1 MLSTVIVLTAIAV
14 TIAFLTLNFFKSKG
28 KKIFK
33 GKLLKNLKKWLL
45 CKQFYKLSESY
56 LVRVRSGNAF
66 IKNVALYYE
75 RCYT

>member
-28 KKIFK
+28 KIFK

-45 CKQFYKLSESY
+45 CKQFYK
-56 LVRVRSGNAF
+56 
-66 IKNVALYYE
+66 IKWKLFS
-75 RCYT
+75 